1 MPGSVFGKLQKPRS
15 QRNRFGIGQ
24 GGQLGGRRTTLTLAD
39 KSGQSAGVVACFNF
53 RQNALEL
60 SRLFLLHGVVH
71 CFPFQLAVVRQNS
84 AGRMFCWVTGAS
96 QRSPVSLRAM
106 TMR

>member
-24 GGQLGGRRTTLTLAD
+24 GGQLGGRHTTVKLAD

-71 CFPFQLAVVRQNS
+71 CLDRKSTRLNSSHVAISYAVL
-84 AGRMFCWVTGAS
+84 CLKKKIT
-96 QRSPVSLRAM
+96 
-106 TMR
+106 